1 MVMKSVQA
9 RSGLKARSPLNLL
22 LTQVKFTLIPFTPV
36 QSFSYSQIMQENEGS
51 AHVWVLTRS
60 IEVAKCG
67 HKASLQID

>member
-51 AHVWVLTRS
+51 AHV
-60 IEVAKCG
+60 
-67 HKASLQID
+67 